1 MNTEQAALT
10 LWDLQAGESAE
21 VTGFDQGLTT
31 AYQGRI
37 MEFGFQPGSQVECL
51 LTPGFG
57 APRVYAVS
65 NSVFSLDQ
73 EIAQAVFVES
83 AGTSGGQT

>member
-1 MNTEQAALT
+1 MNKEQVAQT
-10 LWDLQAGESAE
+10 LWDLQAGETAR

-37 MEFGFQPGSQVECL
+37 MEFGFQPGSQVDGL

-57 APRVYAVS
+57 APREYAVS
-65 NSVFSLDQ
+65 NSVFALDQ

-83 AGTSGGQT
+83 TGTSRGQP

>member
-1 MNTEQAALT
+1 
-10 LWDLQAGESAE
+10 
-21 VTGFDQGLTT
+21 
-31 AYQGRI
+31 

-83 AGTSGGQT
+83 AGASGGQP